1 MVARKK
7 SPRVEIEYCAQC
19 RFILRAVWMAEEILM
34 TFSDEL
40 GEVALI
46 PGVGGIY
53 TIKLDGKILFS
64 KDKSGG
70 FPEIKEIKQKIRDQ
84 IAPEKSLGHSD
95 RR

>member
-1 MVARKK
+1 
-7 SPRVEIEYCAQC
+7 
-19 RFILRAVWMAEEILM
+19 MAEEILM

-70 FPEIKEIKQKIRDQ
+70 FPEIKEIKQMIRDQ